1 MTRHGPVLGPAGTTF
16 RLWAP
21 AAKSVELL
29 LDRPLPMRS
38 EKPGWHAL
46 TLPGLG
52 AGTRYKFRIGGE
64 LEVPDPAS
72 AFQPEDV
79 GGPSEVVDHAAYQWR
94 NPEWR
99 GRPWDDAAILEL
111 HIGTFTPEGTF
122 RAAIDKLDHVAQAG
136 FTAIE
141 LMPVADFAGSR
152 NWGYDGVLLYAPD
165 STYGRPD
172 DLRALVDAAHQRGLM
187 VLLDVVYN
195 HFGPEG
201 NYLGRYAPQF
211 FTSGATPW
219 GQAIDYRV
227 AEVRAFAIDNALHW
241 LRHYRF
247 DGLRLDAVHA
257 ILERGEPSMLDE
269 LSRAVGTLA
278 GATGRAIHLVL
289 ENDDNNARLL
299 DPRTDPPRGRYR
311 AQWNDDYHHAW
322 HVLLTG
328 ETHGYYGDYAQAPLD
343 RIVRALSSGFAY
355 QGEPSAHR
363 DGKPRGEPSAGL
375 PPTAFVD
382 FLQNHDQIGN
392 RALGDRLELHAGV
405 PAMEAAL
412 AVMLLAPQPPLMF
425 MGEEWGSVRPFP
437 FFCDFK
443 GALADAVRKGR
454 REEFK
459 SAYQEFGD
467 EIPDPLDERTFRSAT
482 LDWEEAR
489 SAAGRRRLALVR
501 ELLTLRR
508 DRVVPLLA
516 GIGFDAGNR
525 RGSVVTA
532 AWRAAHGRRLR
543 LLANLSD
550 SASERPADRGGGAP
564 LWGGEPAATLPAWS
578 VFWSVAAP
586 ERRAS

>member
-1 MTRHGPVLGPAGTTF
+1 MTQHGPSLRPAGTTF

-21 AAKSVELL
+21 AAKTVELV

-46 TLPGLG
+46 TLPGVG
-52 AGTRYKFRIGGE
+52 AGTRYKFRIDGE
-64 LEVPDPAS
+64 LEVPDPGS
-72 AFQPEDV
+72 GFQPEDV
-79 GGPSEVVDHAAYQWR
+79 GGPSEVIDHGAYEWR
-94 NPEWR
+94 FPEWR
-99 GRPWDDAAILEL
+99 GRPWDDTAILEL
-111 HIGTFTPEGTF
+111 HVGTFTPEGSF

-141 LMPVADFAGSR
+141 LMPVADFSGSR

-165 STYGRPD
+165 SAYGRPD
-172 DLRALVDAAHQRGLM
+172 ELRALVDAAHQRGLM
-187 VLLDVVYN
+187 VFLDVVYN

-257 ILERGEPSMLDE
+257 ILERGEPSLLDE
-269 LSRAVGTLA
+269 LSRAVGVLA
-278 GATGRAIHLVL
+278 AATGRAIHLVL
-289 ENDDNNARLL
+289 ENDDNSVRLL

-328 ETHGYYGDYAQAPLD
+328 ETHGYYGDYAQAPLE

-355 QGEPSAHR
+355 QGEASAHR
-363 DGKPRGEPSAGL
+363 DGKPRGEPSVGL

-392 RALGDRLELHAGV
+392 RALGDRLASEVGV

-443 GALADAVRKGR
+443 GGLADAVRKGR

-467 EIPDPLDERTFRSAT
+467 EIPDPLDERTFRSAA
-482 LDWEEAR
+482 LDWKESR
-489 SAAGRRRLALVR
+489 SEAGRRRLALVR
-501 ELLTLRR
+501 ELLSLRQM
-508 DRVVPLLA
+508 RVVPLLA
-516 GIGFDAGNR
+516 GIGFDGGNCH
-525 RGSVVTA
+525 GSVITA
-532 AWRAAHGRRLR
+532 AWRTADGRRLR

-550 SASERPADRGGGAP
+550 AASERPADWRGATP
-564 LWGGEPAATLPAWS
+564 LWGGEPAATLPPWS

-586 ERRAS
+586 GWRAP

>member
-1 MTRHGPVLGPAGTTF
+1 MTGHGPFLGPTGTTF

-21 AAKSVELL
+21 AAKTVELVV
-29 LDRPLPMRS
+29 DRPLPMRS

-46 TLPGLG
+46 TLPGPG
-52 AGTRYKFRIGGE
+52 AGTRYKFRIDGE
-64 LEVPDPAS
+64 VEVPDPAS
-72 AFQPEDV
+72 GFQPEDV
-79 GGPSEVVDHAAYQWR
+79 GGPSEVIDHGAYEWR
-94 NPEWR
+94 SPEWR
-99 GRPWDDAAILEL
+99 GRPWEDAAILEL
-111 HIGTFTPEGTF
+111 HVGTFTPERSF

-165 STYGRPD
+165 SAYGRPD

-227 AEVRAFAIDNALHW
+227 PEVRAFAIDNALHW
-241 LRHYRF
+241 LQHYRF

-269 LSRAVGTLA
+269 LSRAAGALA

-289 ENDDNNARLL
+289 ENDDNHARLL

-328 ETHGYYGDYAQAPLD
+328 ETHGYYGDYTQPLD
-343 RIVRALSSGFAY
+343 RIVQALSSGFAY

-363 DGKPRGEPSAGL
+363 DGKPRGEPSAEL

-392 RALGDRLELHAGV
+392 RALGDRLESQVGV

-443 GALADAVRKGR
+443 GALAEAVRKGR
-454 REEFK
+454 RAEFK
-459 SAYQEFGD
+459 SAYQKFGD
-467 EIPDPLDERTFRSAT
+467 EIPDPLDDRTFRSAT
-482 LDWEEAR
+482 LDWEENR
-489 SAAGRRRLALVR
+489 SEAGRRRLALVR

-525 RGSVVTA
+525 RGSVITA
-532 AWRAAHGRRLR
+532 AWRTTDGRRLR

-550 SASERPADRGGGAP
+550 STSERPAEWSGGAP
-564 LWGGEPAATLPAWS
+564 LWGGEPAATLPPWS
-578 VFWSVAAP
+578 VFWSVTAP
-586 ERRAS
+586 DRRAP

>member
-1 MTRHGPVLGPAGTTF
+1 MTRHGPSLRPAGTTF

-21 AAKSVELL
+21 AAKTVELVV
-29 LDRPLPMRS
+29 DRPLPMRS

-52 AGTRYKFRIGGE
+52 AGTRYKFRIDGE

-72 AFQPEDV
+72 CFQPEDV
-79 GGPSEVVDHAAYQWR
+79 GGPSEVIDHGAYEWR
-94 NPEWR
+94 CAEWR

-111 HIGTFTPEGTF
+111 HVGTFTPEGSF

-141 LMPVADFAGSR
+141 LMPVADFSGAR

-165 STYGRPD
+165 SAYGRPD

-257 ILERGEPSMLDE
+257 ILERGEPSLLDE
-269 LSRAVGTLA
+269 LSHAAGALA
-278 GATGRAIHLVL
+278 AATGRAIHLVL
-289 ENDDNNARLL
+289 ENDDNSVRLL

-328 ETHGYYGDYAQAPLD
+328 ETHGYYGDYAQAPLE

-363 DGKPRGEPSAGL
+363 DGKPRGEPSMGL
-375 PPTAFVD
+375 PPTAFID

-392 RALGDRLELHAGV
+392 RALGDRLASQVGV

-425 MGEEWGSVRPFP
+425 MGDEWGSVRPFP

-443 GALADAVRKGR
+443 GGLADAVRKGR
-454 REEFK
+454 RAEFK
-459 SAYQEFGD
+459 SAYQEFGE

-482 LDWEEAR
+482 LDWKESRSEA
-489 SAAGRRRLALVR
+489 GCRRLALVR
-501 ELLTLRR
+501 ELLSLRR
-508 DRVVPLLA
+508 TGVVPLLA
-516 GIGFDAGNR
+516 DIGFDAGNC
-525 RGSVVTA
+525 RGSVITA
-532 AWRAAHGRRLR
+532 AWRVADGRRLQ
-543 LLANLSD
+543 LLANLSNA
-550 SASERPADRGGGAP
+550 ASERPAGWSGGAA
-564 LWGGEPAATLPAWS
+564 LWGGEPAATLPPWS

-586 ERRAS
+586 GRRPP